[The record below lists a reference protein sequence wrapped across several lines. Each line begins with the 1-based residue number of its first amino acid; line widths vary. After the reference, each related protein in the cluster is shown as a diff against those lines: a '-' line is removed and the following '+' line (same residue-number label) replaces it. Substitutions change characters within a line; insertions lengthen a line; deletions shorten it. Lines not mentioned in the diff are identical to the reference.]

1 MPVSVPGCAPA
12 LALAWGVPDVAK
24 TPARNIR
31 IPDALWQAAKK
42 RAAEQHTSVSALVI
56 RALQREIERR

>member
-1 MPVSVPGCAPA
+1 M
-12 LALAWGVPDVAK
+12 AK

-31 IPDALWQAAKK
+31 IPDALWKAAKE

-56 RALQREIERR
+56 RALQREIKRR